1 MDKEDFMM
9 ILKSKGYK
17 CVYENNMPIV
27 LVRSRDEISDNLI
40 KIEKIVANCG
50 YDYSW
55 GIKVE
60 QDGNTDI

>member
-27 LVRSRDEISDNLI
+27 LVKSRNEISKSILHI
-40 KIEKIVANCG
+40 KDIVANCN
-50 YDYSW
+50 YKYSW

>member
-1 MDKEDFMM
+1 M

-40 KIEKIVANCG
+40 EIEKIVASCN
-50 YDYSW
+50 YNYSW

-60 QDGNTDI
+60 QDGSTDI